1 MTQLPLIEILY
12 AAMREELGV
21 VVTTND
27 LPNLRAKLYALR
39 SEHLDE
45 FEQIS
50 LMPHRAAPTT
60 HLLVIKRPR
69 DAEDGTAETHA
80 EPPQGGLP
88 GDS

>member
-12 AAMREELGV
+12 QALEAEFGV
-21 VVTTND
+21 IVETND
-27 LPNLRAKLYALR
+27 VPNLRAKLYAVR
-39 SEHLDE
+39 AEHLDE
-45 FEQIS
+45 FEHIS

-80 EPPQGGLP
+80 EPPP
-88 GDS
+88 G